1 MTTFTARAPG
11 LKWHRIGS
19 WTLRIILAVMF
30 AGAGLFKLSGTPAVI
45 DEFDHVGFGQELRFL
60 TATLELAG
68 ASLLLWPRTI
78 AIGALVLM
86 VVCGGAFVALLTR
99 LHGDVVHAI
108 VLAAVFT
115 AIAWTHRAQ
124 LTLFR
129 S

>member
-1 MTTFTARAPG
+1 MTTTTTPAPG
-11 LKWHRIGS
+11 INWRRIGS
-19 WTLRIILAVMF
+19 WALRIVLAAMF

-45 DEFDHVGFGQELRFL
+45 DEFDHVGFGQGLRYL
-60 TATLELAG
+60 TAAMELIGAG
-68 ASLLLWPRTI
+68 LLLWPRTI

-108 VLAAVFT
+108 VLAAVF
-115 AIAWTHRAQ
+115 AGIAWTHRVQ
-124 LTLFR
+124 LTGAR